1 MCLHDR
7 PAGIFDRK
15 SLPTRRR
22 LPPTP
27 DQSPEKR
34 RQNAEIRLSGG
45 LHILRGGAG
54 NDELYGYFGN
64 DKLYGDAG
72 NDLLFGGAGTDQAI
86 YKGVSANY
94 QITYNT
100 DGSVNIVDTLGT
112 EGNDHLTGIEQ
123 AVFSDRV
130 IDLSSTTTP
139 PPPTDPGDPP
149 PNSEGGHAPSITLP
163 APTVLGTSA
172 GRELLIGTSGNDVIG
187 GGGGKYDTMQGGL
200 GNDIYIVKNSAAII
214 KEAAGQGNDTLY
226 SSATFYSSGADI
238 ETLYMLGEA
247 KELRGGSGN
256 DQLFGYYGDDTL
268 YGEFGDDLLYGGEG
282 NDTAAYKRDYANYSV
297 VQNGDGSV
305 TVTDNVN
312 ADGTDTL
319 TSIELLSFSDQTID
333 LSVLFG

>member
-1 MCLHDR
+1 MIGSAVELRTNVGDNVIHGTDN
-7 PAGIFDRK
+7 D
-15 SLPTRRR
+15 
-22 LPPTP
+22 
-27 DQSPEKR
+27 
-34 RQNAEIRLSGG
+34 N
-45 LHILRGGAG
+45 ILRGGAG

-172 GRELLIGTSGNDVIG
+172 GRELLIGTSGNDVID

-200 GNDIYIVKNSAAII
+200 GDDIYIVKNSAAII

-226 SSATFYSSGADI
+226 SSAAFYSSGADI

-247 KELRGGSGN
+247 KELRGGSGDNAMHGTDGDNIIRGGSGN